1 MTGLEK
7 ELYWEMV
14 RAIRLLGAKEDILG
28 YLGMMDTSL
37 TEGEAVQEI
46 ITMIKCWNDNMEKSL
61 DTIPESPV
69 YKEVGET
76 PCG

>member
-28 YLGMMDTSL
+28 YLGMMDSAL

-46 ITMIKCWNDNMEKSL
+46 ITMVKCWNDKVEKTL
-61 DTIPESPV
+61 ENIPESII
-69 YKEVGET
+69 YKEIGDK